1 MTLSR
6 IIIGDV
12 PLNDPA
18 LHFLGWLFLITGITL
33 IGVLLN
39 GLRTGR
45 LRHQFKSMS
54 EVREQYFGKEQTTAE
69 RLRSEREGGP
79 AWMPVI
85 GFLASL
91 VTILGGLLFLGV
103 IPLIR

>member
-1 MTLSR
+1 MTLQLT
-6 IIIGDV
+6 IIGDI
-12 PLNDPA
+12 PQNDPA
-18 LHFLGWLFLITGITL
+18 LHLFGWLFLITGIAL

-54 EVREQYFGKEQTTAE
+54 EVREQYFGRAQTTAE

-79 AWMPVI
+79 CWMPVI

-91 VTILGGLLFLGV
+91 GTILIGLLFLGF
-103 IPLIR
+103 IPFIR